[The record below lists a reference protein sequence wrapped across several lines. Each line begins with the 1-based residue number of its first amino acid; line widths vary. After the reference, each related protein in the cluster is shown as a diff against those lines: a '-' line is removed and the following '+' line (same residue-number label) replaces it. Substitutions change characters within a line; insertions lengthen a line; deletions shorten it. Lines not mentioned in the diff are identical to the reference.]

1 MRFRTKLIITSVVI
15 VIFPLFLVF
24 GLFLVGGRYIAQKQ
38 ISQERSGSV
47 DYNMVSNPIEAFAR
61 GTDEL
66 IKGIE
71 AERLIH
77 PFILED
83 PNVLRSI
90 DEEVA
95 SLYSYIIVK
104 RGDVSFYVAAENAEN
119 AESIISELNYEG
131 GGNSI
136 FVLPESRLFVRQYN
150 FIFSTGEPGSL
161 YIISGIKAEFPKSLI
176 IYMAVSIVLV
186 LLLTSILLTTWLGR
200 SFIKPIDELN
210 IAMQHIKDGNFDY
223 ILPTDIKE
231 KGEIGAIYRNYED
244 MRLRLKE
251 SAEEKIERERQ
262 NRELISNISHDLKTP
277 ITAIKGYSQGLMEGV
292 AANPDMQRKYIK
304 IIYNKANDMNNL
316 INELTLYSSIDN
328 NRIPYNFVKLGVAEY
343 FGDCIEEIGA
353 DLESK
358 SIKLNYSN
366 LTGPDTQIV
375 ADPEQLKRVV
385 NNIVSNS
392 VKYLDRDD
400 GTGQIDIRILDE
412 VDSIRVELED
422 NGKGIAQKDIPNIF
436 DRFYR
441 TDASRNSKQ
450 GGSGIGLSIVKKIIE
465 DHGGYIWATSH
476 EGEGT
481 CMHFVLRK
489 YIEFAGGSETVTVDH
504 NI

>member
-77 PFILED
+77 PFILENPD
-83 PNVLRSI
+83 VLRSI

-262 NRELISNISHDLKTP
+262 NRELHRDLWRALRP
-277 ITAIKGYSQGLMEGV
+277 IPICSASIL
-292 AANPDMQRKYIK
+292 RLF
-304 IIYNKANDMNNL
+304 IIRQM
-316 INELTLYSSIDN
+316 T
-328 NRIPYNFVKLGVAEY
+328 
-343 FGDCIEEIGA
+343 
-353 DLESK
+353 
-358 SIKLNYSN
+358 
-366 LTGPDTQIV
+366 
-375 ADPEQLKRVV
+375 
-385 NNIVSNS
+385 
-392 VKYLDRDD
+392 
-400 GTGQIDIRILDE
+400 
-412 VDSIRVELED
+412 
-422 NGKGIAQKDIPNIF
+422 
-436 DRFYR
+436 
-441 TDASRNSKQ
+441 
-450 GGSGIGLSIVKKIIE
+450 
-465 DHGGYIWATSH
+465 
-476 EGEGT
+476 
-481 CMHFVLRK
+481 
-489 YIEFAGGSETVTVDH
+489 
-504 NI
+504 